1 MIRLLAL
8 AGLATALGVTA
19 LNVPPSAAAQR
30 KPYAQCMTD
39 DGYGRFRPCSS
50 LYKRQHPN
58 WRAGGECMT
67 DDGYGRFRPCDA
79 LYKQRHPK

>member
-19 LNVPPSAAAQR
+19 LNVTPSAAAQR

-39 DGYGRFRPCSS
+39 D
-50 LYKRQHPN
+50 
-58 WRAGGECMT
+58 
-67 DDGYGRFRPCDA
+67 DYGRFRPCDA
-79 LYKQRHPK
+79 LYKQRHAK